1 MTTPLAPAIACS
13 RMYNLSPRISEQWDR
28 LFHWLSRRSDVD
40 LEVIPHAAPA
50 PLSELWARSDMG
62 VVFMCGYPFS
72 KLAAE
77 ERPVPLAAP
86 VSLADWSKGQPVYAS
101 HIVVGRDASFDL
113 ADLPGLRWGWTVRDS
128 QSGYNA
134 PREFFAEIANEH
146 SALETVGPL
155 LNPHGVIEAIRTNA
169 IDVGAIDAYAFQLLE
184 LHEPDMLAPLRVIAT
199 TRPAPFPL
207 LVAARQLPLETIDAL
222 QAALLDAHRSPDGRA
237 ILKSL
242 GLAGFAKPDMAAY
255 GQLPARAKAIDDAL
269 SGRW

>member
-13 RMYNLSPRISEQWDR
+13 RMYNLSPRISAQWDR
-28 LFHWLSRRSDVD
+28 LFQWLSSHSDVD
-40 LEVIPHAAPA
+40 LEIIPHAAPA
-50 PLSELWARSDMG
+50 PLSELWVRSDMG

-72 KLAAE
+72 RLTAE
-77 ERPVPLAAP
+77 ERPVALAAP

-101 HIVVGRDASFDL
+101 HIVVGRDVSYDPADL
-113 ADLPGLRWGWTVRDS
+113 AALRWGWTVRDS

-134 PREFFAEIANEH
+134 PREFFADIANGR
-146 SALETVGPL
+146 SAGETVGPL
-155 LNPHGVIEAIRTNA
+155 LNPYGVIEAIRSNA

-207 LVAARQLPLETIDAL
+207 FVAARQLPRETIDAL
-222 QAALLDAHRSPDGRA
+222 RAALLDAHRSPDGRA
-237 ILKSL
+237 ILGSL
-242 GLAGFAKPDMAAY
+242 GLAGFARPDAAAY
-255 GQLPARAKAIDDAL
+255 DQLPARAKSIDDAL